1 MEPVIGHLKAGHRLG
16 RNWPKGLF
24 GDDVNVLF
32 AAAGKNIRKLLHAC
46 AGIFAL
52 LRVWAV
58 IIRCFALTRLQRQ
71 VVCR

>member
-1 MEPVIGHLKAGHRLG
+1 MIGHLKAEHRLG
-16 RNWPKGLF
+16 RNWLKGVF